1 MNQSLIPGLILAL
14 ATALP
19 VAAGEINLTI
29 TGFADSSGM
38 ARIVL
43 MEGEAGY
50 RGEIPVARIVS
61 VPIHDGRAVWAAD
74 DIPSGRYAVIA
85 HHDGDE
91 DDELNRP
98 FLGLPQEP
106 YGYSNGAWTSLGL
119 PQWEEVAF
127 DIGQAPAR
135 QDIHLRM
142 NVFAVVSQMML
153 IGLPALVAIFGGLA
167 LYRKFRGL
175 RLPI

>member
-1 MNQSLIPGLILAL
+1 MKQSLIPGLVLGL

-19 VAAGEINLTI
+19 VAAAEITLTV

-43 MEGEAGY
+43 MEDETGY

-61 VPIHDGRAVWAAD
+61 VPIHDGRAVWTAD

-85 HHDGDE
+85 HHDRDA
-91 DDELNRP
+91 DDEFNRP

-127 DIGQAPAR
+127 DIGEASAR

-142 NVFAVVSQMML
+142 NVFAAVSQMML

-167 LYRKFRGL
+167 LFRKFRGR